1 MKGIKRRTAN
11 NCRDCQHFDTSGDDE
26 PCVSCYSSMD
36 RPAWEPSESK
46 RDKVGDHLRH
56 QRRHDHRPDTGR
68 NKANLKEANNA
79 T

>member
-1 MKGIKRRTAN
+1 MKGSKRRAAN
-11 NCRDCQHFDTSGDDE
+11 NCKGCRHHGVSGDDE

-68 NKANLKEANNA
+68 NKAIYQAIKGEF
-79 T
+79 